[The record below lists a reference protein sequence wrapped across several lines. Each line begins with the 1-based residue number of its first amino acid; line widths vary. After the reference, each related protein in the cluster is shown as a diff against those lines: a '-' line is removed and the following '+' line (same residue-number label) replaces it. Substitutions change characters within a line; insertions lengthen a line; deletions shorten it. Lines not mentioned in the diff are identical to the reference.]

1 MILDS
6 VGIQK
11 ILPHRPPFL
20 MVDNILEIERLK
32 RIVGLKSVSI
42 NESYFQ
48 GHFPGK
54 PIMPGVLII
63 EGMAQTG
70 GVLLLL
76 EIPDRDKKLLY
87 FAAVDEA
94 RFRRPVVP
102 GDQLRME
109 VTVLKYRPTFCKL
122 HAVVRGPARIGRK
135 NIFDSFCS
143 VGGDPQDLKF
153 NGERTEL
160 VVGDANRFREFSTVS
175 RGTTQGGGVTRIGS
189 GNLFMAYSHVAHDCI
204 VGSDAVFANG
214 ATLAGHVTIEDYANV
229 GAFSPVHQFCR
240 VGRYAYIGAC
250 TVITQDVPPFSR
262 VVTERETHCYGVNTV
277 GLERRGFNR
286 ERLDTIESAFRLL
299 LRSKLNTSQALEQIR
314 AQLNGSPDVRE
325 LVEFIESAERG
336 LHK

>member
-1 MILDS
+1 MNEIDPRAIVAS
-6 VGIQK
+6 SARIGPGTRVAAFAVVGDGVE
-11 ILPHRPPFL
+11 LGEDC
-20 MVDNILEIERLK
+20 VLE
-32 RIVGLKSVSI
+32 
-42 NESYFQ
+42 
-48 GHFPGK
+48 P
-54 PIMPGVLII
+54 
-63 EGMAQTG
+63 
-70 GVLLLL
+70 
-76 EIPDRDKKLLY
+76 
-87 FAAVDEA
+87 
-94 RFRRPVVP
+94 
-102 GDQLRME
+102 
-109 VTVLKYRPTFCKL
+109 

-153 NGERTEL
+153 SGEPTKLEI
-160 VVGDANRFREFSTVS
+160 GDENRFREFSTVS

-189 GNLFMAYSHVAHDCI
+189 HNLFMAYSHVAHDCV
-204 VGSDAVFANG
+204 VGSHTVFANG
-214 ATLAGHVTIEDYANV
+214 ATLAGHVIIDDYANV

-277 GLERRGFNR
+277 GLERRGFDR
-286 ERLDTIESAFRLL
+286 ERLNTIETAFRLL

-314 AQLNGSPDVRE
+314 AQLNGSPDIRE